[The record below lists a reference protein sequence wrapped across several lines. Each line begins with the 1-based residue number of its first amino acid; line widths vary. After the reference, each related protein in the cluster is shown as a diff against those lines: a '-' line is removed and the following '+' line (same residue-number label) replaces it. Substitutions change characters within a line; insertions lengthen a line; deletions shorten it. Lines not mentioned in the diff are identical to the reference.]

1 MLRWELS
8 TGNRT
13 EDDYESCCWKH
24 APVHDSDWPSIL
36 PHHKTVLKSRNASK
50 QQVSWS
56 LEPFSPCEWWGHL
69 SSACENSLWWL
80 AGCSDPLDRCPRAAC
95 CKKPLLKIRWLW
107 MSSRVLAVAS
117 ATAWLSHPVV
127 LVTAVIKENYKGGWR
142 FHTSSG
148 HTGTA
153 AVGMSS
159 EAPASLG
166 TWAAV
171 LSWESIRIRHPTLP
185 PPGSTLM
192 MGTLGISN
200 AIWRLPGFRD
210 DNGTAIWGDVCK
222 SLLAQ
227 KCLFG
232 LPSWHAWW
240 CWDLKAIFQEVKK
253 AIHCDFYG
261 GDLFQYMDRNCSH
274 NSKEIA
280 KRGKRGMGFYA
291 HKMERNKKCSVFW
304 DMFQESGL
312 IIFKFLWGLG
322 FGFCSLKVYKCFWEW
337 HFFPIKKRKKF

>member
-69 SSACENSLWWL
+69 SSACENLLWWL
-80 AGCSDPLDRCPRAAC
+80 ADCSDPLDRAAC
-95 CKKPLLKIRWLW
+95 CKKPLLKIQWLW
-107 MSSRVLAVAS
+107 MSSSVLAVAS

-127 LVTAVIKENYKGGWR
+127 LVTAVIKENYKGGWH

-166 TWAAV
+166 AWAAV
-171 LSWESIRIRHPTLP
+171 LSWESIRIRHPTP
-185 PPGSTLM
+185 PSPGSTLM
-192 MGTLGISN
+192 MGTLGITN

-222 SLLAQ
+222 NLLAQ

-240 CWDLKAIFQEVKK
+240 CRDLKAIFQEAKK

-261 GDLFQYMDRNCSH
+261 GDLFQYMDRNWSH

-280 KRGKRGMGFYA
+280 KRGKKEAWFFMHTKWKEIKNAPFSETCSKKVGWLFSSFYGVWVLD
-291 HKMERNKKCSVFW
+291 SV
-304 DMFQESGL
+304 
-312 IIFKFLWGLG
+312 
-322 FGFCSLKVYKCFWEW
+322 
-337 HFFPIKKRKKF
+337 H